1 MPKYKVLVTQITK
14 KSAEVEVDAA
24 SKKLALAQ
32 APSIAAQDKKIF
44 DGPGSSTTWE
54 SDWAVEVE

>member
-14 KSAEVEVDAA
+14 KSAEIEVDAD
-24 SKKLALAQ
+24 SKRQALSLAT
-32 APSIAAQDKKIF
+32 SKAARDQKIF
-44 DGPGSSTTWE
+44 EGLGSSTTWE